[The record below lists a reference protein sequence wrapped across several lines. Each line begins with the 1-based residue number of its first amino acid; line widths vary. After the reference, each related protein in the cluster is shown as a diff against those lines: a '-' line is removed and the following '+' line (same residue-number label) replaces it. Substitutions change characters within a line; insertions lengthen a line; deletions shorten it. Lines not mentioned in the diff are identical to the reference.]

1 MGRRLEDSLSARPS
15 VSFLQDSRY
24 QQVPEE
30 RTGNGA
36 PRRRAAPISS
46 RDLESERLELEA
58 ALPAAA
64 RELVR
69 KRIIRCLLRVDEINN
84 VKGAVLEDKASDVDL
99 RRLISGAVDR
109 MVGPRDDQD
118 GIFGISIACG
128 RRAVALV
135 ASGPEVDRSSGME
148 ISRGVSGRN
157 DLQRTELQRTTRL
170 LDRKHLVSGDAST
183 RSEHHEFV
191 VPVGV
196 EIHCARRL
204 TDKTM
209 SKWTPRVVRLAVS
222 GYVRCDEV
230 RLYFLWAVAR
240 FGDLCC
246 RPCSPIDPVAEE
258 VDAAQLPH
266 VANGKP
272 EPDIALVARRAFRRR
287 WRGLGRRLVCLS
299 GVVRSRTR
307 SKPQARY
314 KENRR
319 QAMHSFAHRTL
330 DARER
335 PKDAVLCRF
344 TRGFCRRRRSDCPRY
359 RRAR

>member
-99 RRLISGAVDR
+99 RRLKSGAVDR

-135 ASGPEVDRSSGME
+135 ASGPEVDRSSRMQIPGRVPR
-148 ISRGVSGRN
+148 RGHLQWT
-157 DLQRTELQRTTRL
+157 DLDRTSRL
-170 LDRKHLVSGDAST
+170 LGRQHLVCRTAPAAG
-183 RSEHHEFV
+183 EHHE
-191 VPVGV
+191 
-196 EIHCARRL
+196 
-204 TDKTM
+204 
-209 SKWTPRVVRLAVS
+209 
-222 GYVRCDEV
+222 
-230 RLYFLWAVAR
+230 
-240 FGDLCC
+240 
-246 RPCSPIDPVAEE
+246 
-258 VDAAQLPH
+258 
-266 VANGKP
+266 
-272 EPDIALVARRAFRRR
+272 
-287 WRGLGRRLVCLS
+287 
-299 GVVRSRTR
+299 
-307 SKPQARY
+307 
-314 KENRR
+314 
-319 QAMHSFAHRTL
+319 
-330 DARER
+330 
-335 PKDAVLCRF
+335 
-344 TRGFCRRRRSDCPRY
+344 
-359 RRAR
+359 